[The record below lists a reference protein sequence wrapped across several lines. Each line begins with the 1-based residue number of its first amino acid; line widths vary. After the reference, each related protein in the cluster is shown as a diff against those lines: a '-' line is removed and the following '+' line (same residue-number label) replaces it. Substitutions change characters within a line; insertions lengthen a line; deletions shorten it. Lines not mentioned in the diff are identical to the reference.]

1 MAPAPEPNSTTSSS
15 DFGAND
21 WLIEEMLERFRTD
34 PQSVDPSWQTF
45 FAQRGDAAPAAPPAA
60 PPAPAPVAA
69 PPAPAPVAAR
79 PTAAPVAPPAPAPIQ
94 ATALSTPAAAST
106 PEANT
111 AATTPRAPRVERPT
125 QIRSDLLP
133 VRSGQD
139 SGVPADPP
147 NPSLRPDAGTE
158 EPVRTVMK
166 GAPMRTAKNMD
177 LSLSVPTA
185 TSVRTVPMKLLID
198 QRSMINNH
206 LRRARGGKVSFTHL
220 IAYALVQAV
229 ADVPAMNNAYDTT
242 DGKPTL
248 VQHPH
253 VNLGLAIDVPKP
265 DGSRQLLVPNIKA
278 AETLTFAQF
287 WAAYEQL
294 VQKGRTNKLTV
305 DDFANTTVSLTNPG
319 PMGTHHSVPRLMGGQ
334 SAIIGMGSIA
344 YPPEFEGSDP
354 ERLEEMGVGKICT
367 LTSTYDHRVIQ
378 GAQSGEFLNR
388 MHHLLLGADDF
399 YEKVFASLRIPY
411 APYKW
416 TADRGHQHEDA
427 ISKQTRVM
435 ELISAYRVSGHFL
448 ADIDPLEYH
457 QRSFPD
463 LELETHGLSVWDLD
477 RFFAVGGLGPDQ
489 KRFMKLRDVI
499 ITMRDA
505 YSRSI
510 GIEYMHLQSPAQRR
524 WIQDRVER
532 RYTQIPREEH
542 LRILDK
548 LNEAELFETFL
559 QTKYVGQKR
568 FSLEGGEST
577 IVALDEICDQAAMD
591 GLDEVAIGMPHRGRL
606 NVLTNIVG
614 KSYGSV
620 FREFSGS
627 VDPRSVQGSGD
638 VKYHLGAEGT
648 FTALDGSTIRAS
660 VAANPSHLEA
670 VDPVLEG
677 IARAK
682 QDVLD
687 RSYEFPVLPVLM
699 HGDASFAGQGVIA
712 ETFQMSQLR
721 GFRTGG
727 TIHIIVNNQIGFTTS
742 PDSSRSTFYSS
753 GMAKGYDVPV
763 IHVNGDDPEAV
774 VRASRFAYE
783 FRREFQKDIVIDIVC
798 YRRRGHNEGDDPS
811 FTQPTMYK
819 MIENKRSARKL
830 YAEGLIG
837 RGLISV
843 EDAETVM
850 DRFHERLESVFKEVR
865 EDTGT
870 DSAYTTT
877 PDYPEKSEFDS
888 GTAVSTEVLKRIADS
903 YVDYPEGFTPHR
915 KVRPQLERRAA
926 AIMQGPI
933 DWATAELL
941 AIGSV
946 LMEGRTVRMTGQDTR
961 RGTFSQRFA
970 AVVDSENGDAWVPL
984 KHLTEDQGKFHVFNS
999 LLSEYA
1005 VMGFEYGYSVAR
1017 PDALVMW
1024 EAQFGDFVDGGQ
1036 TISDEFISSGD
1047 TKWGQKSGVVL
1058 LLPHGYEGQGADHSS
1073 ARIERWLQMCAEDNM
1088 AVCQPST
1095 PANYFH
1101 LIRQHARVG
1110 WHRPLIIP
1118 TPKSMLRNKLATSM
1132 PEDFTGGGW
1141 QPSLPDPTITDPS
1154 QVEQVLICSGKVR
1167 WELVAAR
1174 DKKGLN
1180 GKVAIVTLE
1189 RLYPLSTDELLEVL
1203 APYRHVTDI
1212 RWVQDEPANQGPWPF
1227 LHYELVA
1234 DLKAKDPS
1242 RDWDSF
1248 DAVSRPA
1255 SATTAV
1261 GSKKRHDIEEQAL
1274 MDAAFTPRG

>member
-1 MAPAPEPNSTTSSS
+1 MAPAPEPHSTNSAA

-21 WLIEEMLERFRTD
+21 WLIEEMLDRFRTD
-34 PQSVDPSWQTF
+34 PQSVDASWRSF
-45 FAQRGDAAPAAPPAA
+45 FTQRGEAATN
-60 PPAPAPVAA
+60 APAPVAT
-69 PPAPAPVAAR
+69 APAAQS
-79 PTAAPVAPPAPAPIQ
+79 APAQQ
-94 ATALSTPAAAST
+94 APSAPAATPAASPNAGGTRKPS
-106 PEANT
+106 
-111 AATTPRAPRVERPT
+111 RVEQPNQVRSGPRPA
-125 QIRSDLLP
+125 
-133 VRSGQD
+133 RSGQD

-147 NPSLRPDAGTE
+147 NPSLRPTTDAD

-220 IAYALVQAV
+220 IAYALVKAV
-229 ADVPAMNNAYDTT
+229 ADVPAMNNAYETT
-242 DGKPTL
+242 DGKPTM

-253 VNLGLAIDVPKP
+253 VNLGLAIDVPKS
-265 DGSRQLLVPNIKA
+265 DGTRQLLVPNIKA

-287 WAAYEQL
+287 WAAYEEL
-294 VQKGRTNKLTV
+294 VQKARANKLTV

-319 PMGTHHSVPRLMGGQ
+319 PMGTHHSVPRLMSGQ

-354 ERLEEMGVGKICT
+354 ERLDGMGVGKVCT

-388 MHHLLLGADDF
+388 MHQLLLGADNF
-399 YEKVFASLRIPY
+399 FEEIFASLRIPY
-411 APYKW
+411 PPYKW
-416 TADRGHQHEDA
+416 TADRALEHEDA

-435 ELISAYRVSGHFL
+435 NLIEAYRVSGHFL

-463 LELETHGLSVWDLD
+463 LELETHGLSIWDLD
-477 RFFAVGGLGPDQ
+477 RSFAVGGLGPDQ
-489 KRFMKLRDVI
+489 KSFMELRDII

-505 YSRSI
+505 YSRSL
-510 GIEYMHLQSPAQRR
+510 GIEYMHMHSPEQRR

-532 RYTQIPREEH
+532 RYSQLPREEH
-542 LRILDK
+542 LRILNK

-606 NVLTNIVG
+606 NVLTNVVG
-614 KSYGSV
+614 KSYASV
-620 FREFSGS
+620 FREFDGNL
-627 VDPRSVQGSGD
+627 DPRSVQGSGD

-682 QDVLD
+682 QDMLD

-699 HGDASFAGQGVIA
+699 HGDASFAGQGVVA
-712 ETFQMSQLR
+712 ETMQMSGLR

-727 TIHIIVNNQIGFTTS
+727 TIHLIVNNQIGFTTS
-742 PDSSRSTFYSS
+742 PDSSRSTYYST
-753 GMAKGYDVPV
+753 GIAKGFDVPI

-774 VRASRFAYE
+774 VRAARFAYE
-783 FRREFQKDIVIDIVC
+783 FRREFNKDVVIDIVC

-830 YAEGLIG
+830 YAESLIG

-843 EDAETVM
+843 EDAEAVM

-877 PDYPEKSEFDS
+877 PDYPEKSEFDK
-888 GTAVSTEVLKRIADS
+888 GTAVSPEVLKRIADA

-946 LMEGRTVRMTGQDTR
+946 LMEGRTVRLTGQDTR

-970 AVVDSENGDAWVPL
+970 AVIDAENGDAWVPL

-1024 EAQFGDFVDGGQ
+1024 EAQFGDFADGGQ
-1036 TISDEFISSGD
+1036 IISDEFIASGD

-1110 WHRPLIIP
+1110 WHRPLIVP

-1141 QPSLPDPTITDPS
+1141 QLCLQDPTITDPS
-1154 QVEQVLICSGKVR
+1154 QVEQVLVCSGKVR
-1167 WELVAAR
+1167 WELVNAR
-1174 DKKGLN
+1174 NKKGLD
-1180 GKVAIVTLE
+1180 GKVAIVTIE
-1189 RLYPLSTDELLEVL
+1189 RLYPLSTDALLEVL

-1227 LHYELVA
+1227 LSYALLPE
-1234 DLKAKDPS
+1234 LKAKDPN
-1242 RDWDSF
+1242 RDWDK
-1248 DAVSRPA
+1248 AMLVSRPA

-1274 MDAAFTPRG
+1274 MDAAFAPRG

>member
-1 MAPAPEPNSTTSSS
+1 MAPAPEPNTTTSSA

-21 WLIEEMLERFRTD
+21 WLIEEMLDRFRTD
-34 PQSVDPSWQTF
+34 PTSVDGSWQAF
-45 FAQRGDAAPAAPPAA
+45 FTERGETPAPTPAPVARPAAATPTPPPPAA
-60 PPAPAPVAA
+60 PKHP
-69 PPAPAPVAAR
+69 
-79 PTAAPVAPPAPAPIQ
+79 
-94 ATALSTPAAAST
+94 ATAPSTPAAASA
-106 PEANT
+106 PAVT
-111 AATTPRAPRVERPT
+111 AAAAAPKSPRVERPNEV
-125 QIRSDLLP
+125 RSGPRP
-133 VRSGQD
+133 VRAGQD

-147 NPSLRPDAGTE
+147 NPSLRPEAGSDQ
-158 EPVRTVMK
+158 PVRTVMK

-185 TSVRTVPMKLLID
+185 TSVRTIPMKLLID

-206 LRRARGGKVSFTHL
+206 LRRARGGKISFTHL

-229 ADVPAMNNAYDTT
+229 KDVPAMNNSYDVTG
-242 DGKPTL
+242 GKPTL
-248 VQHPH
+248 VENPH
-253 VNLGLAIDVPKP
+253 VNVGLAIDVPKP
-265 DGSRQLLVPNIKA
+265 DGTRQLLVPNIKA

-287 WAAYEQL
+287 WSAYEEL
-294 VQKGRTNKLTV
+294 VQKGRGNKLTV
-305 DDFANTTVSLTNPG
+305 DDFAGTTVSLTNPG
-319 PMGTHHSVPRLMGGQ
+319 PMGTHHSVPRLMNGQ
-334 SAIIGMGSIA
+334 AAIIGMGSIA

-354 ERLEEMGVGKICT
+354 ERLEELGIGKICT

-388 MHHLLLGADDF
+388 MHDLLLGADDF

-416 TADRGHQHEDA
+416 TPDKGHQHEDA

-435 ELISAYRVSGHFL
+435 DLVNAYRVSGHYL

-463 LELETHGLSVWDLD
+463 LELESHGLSVWDLD
-477 RFFAVGGLGPDQ
+477 RSFAVGGLGPDQ
-489 KRFMKLRDVI
+489 KRFMKLRDII

-505 YSRSI
+505 YSRAV
-510 GIEYMHLQSPAQRR
+510 GIEYMHLGSPEQRR

-532 RYTQIPREEH
+532 RYTQIPGEEH

-568 FSLEGGEST
+568 FSLEGGESA
-577 IVALDEICDQAAMD
+577 IVALDEICDQAAQD

-620 FREFSGS
+620 FREFDGNL
-627 VDPRSVQGSGD
+627 DPRSVQGSGD

-648 FTALDGSTIRAS
+648 FTAMDGSTIRAS

-682 QDVLD
+682 QDMLN
-687 RSYEFPVLPVLM
+687 RSYEFPVLPVLL

-753 GMAKGYDVPV
+753 GMAKGYDVPI

-783 FRREFQKDIVIDIVC
+783 FRREFNKDVVLDIVC

-811 FTQPTMYK
+811 FTQPTMYR

-830 YAEGLIG
+830 YAESLIG
-837 RGLISV
+837 RGLISI
-843 EDAETVM
+843 EDAEAVM

-865 EDTGT
+865 EDKGT
-870 DSAYTTT
+870 DTAYTTT
-877 PDYPEKSEFDS
+877 PDYPEKSEFVQ
-888 GTAVSTEVLKRIADS
+888 GTAVSPEVLKRVADA

-946 LMEGRTVRMTGQDTR
+946 LMDGRTVRMTGQDTR

-970 AVVDSENGDAWVPL
+970 AVIDSDNGDAWVPL

-1024 EAQFGDFVDGGQ
+1024 EAQFGDFADGAQ
-1036 TISDEFISSGD
+1036 TISDEFIASGN

-1101 LIRQHARVG
+1101 LLRQHALVG
-1110 WHRPLIIP
+1110 WHRPLIVP

-1132 PEDFTGGGW
+1132 PEDFTTGRW
-1141 QPSLPDPTITDPS
+1141 QHSLSDPSITDPS
-1154 QVEQVLICSGKVR
+1154 QVERVLICSGKVR
-1167 WELVAAR
+1167 WELVHAR

-1189 RLYPLSTDELLEVL
+1189 RLYPLSTDALLEVL

-1227 LHYELVA
+1227 LHYSLLP
-1234 DLKAKDPS
+1234 DLAAKDPS
-1242 RDWDSF
+1242 RDWS
-1248 DAVSRPA
+1248 AMPAICRPA

-1261 GSKKRHDIEEQAL
+1261 GSKKRHDAEEQEL
-1274 MDAAFTPRG
+1274 MDAAFGPRG